1 MTLTKSTALEINLK
15 NSYGDGMKAIKKY
28 YLFVVGIV
36 SLVLFFSCETTGGN
50 EPAPSVSNEPETV
63 QIPGAGI
70 PEVEPVVP
78 EGEAQP
84 SSEPE
89 PAVEP
94 KTEPGEAVF
103 ETEPEPVIVI
113 EPEPGPEPEQFT
125 VTSFVEDLHEVLAT
139 GSLEDSLQFFE
150 NVPEEY
156 ADNFSINYLQA
167 ALNVS
172 SGNYAQ
178 AAEITEKLAEAQPE
192 NTDILMLQAVIE
204 KANGNT
210 KKKQEIL
217 KKVIAIEPYNTD
229 ANTELGD
236 EQMLKKNF
244 KTANTYYLKALAGDG
259 NNIDALAGYGQSAY
273 YLNNIKDAEKTFKKM
288 LELDPEN
295 AFAWSYLSKLR
306 LEDMDYKG
314 ALGYIEKAVQY
325 SPGYYDYWVDYG
337 TCLKNLGKTEEA
349 DAAWTKA
356 IELKPNYFLSY
367 VYRGGLYDEEE
378 RLEDAVA
385 DYLMAAKVN
394 PNYYYAFEALG
405 ILYWGLGKWSD
416 SRYWFQKIAD
426 IFPSN
431 TSYQMIVAVTY
442 FLEGQTKEGKN
453 YVSKT
458 CLKNLDK
465 SSVEYTLMRLFYD
478 NVAPGTAAN
487 KIQAETNL
495 NKRGKLLFYLAAYYQ
510 SRGNDSIAQKY
521 YISITELENP
531 SFFEYR
537 LAEWAVAKYQDM

>member
-1 MTLTKSTALEINLK
+1 MRLTKSTALEINLK

-28 YLFVVGIV
+28 YLFVVGVV
-36 SLVLFFSCETTGGN
+36 SLVLFFSCETTG
-50 EPAPSVSNEPETV
+50 SNEPVPSGSNEAGTV
-63 QIPGAGI
+63 QV
-70 PEVEPVVP
+70 PEVEPVTP
-78 EGEAQP
+78 EGVTQP
-84 SSEPE
+84 ESEVKTSSEPE

-94 KTEPGEAVF
+94 KTEPGETIFV
-103 ETEPEPVIVI
+103 TE
-113 EPEPGPEPEQFT
+113 PEPEQFT

-139 GSLEDSLQFFE
+139 GSLEDSLKFFE

-172 SGNYAQ
+172 SGNYAE
-178 AAEITEKLAEAQPE
+178 AAEITAKLAEAQPE

-217 KKVIAIEPYNTD
+217 KKVIEIEPFNTD

-236 EQMLKKNF
+236 EQMLKKRY
-244 KTANTYYLKALAGDG
+244 KDASAYYLKALSGDA
-259 NNIDALAGYGQSAY
+259 NNIDALAGYGQSSY
-273 YLNNIKDAEKTFKKM
+273 YLNKIKEAEKTFKKM

-295 AFAWSYLSKLR
+295 AFAWSYLSKLK
-306 LEDMDYKG
+306 LEDMDYKQ
-314 ALGYIEKAVQY
+314 ALAYIEKAVQY

-349 DAAWTKA
+349 EAAWTKA

-487 KIQAETNL
+487 KVQAETNM